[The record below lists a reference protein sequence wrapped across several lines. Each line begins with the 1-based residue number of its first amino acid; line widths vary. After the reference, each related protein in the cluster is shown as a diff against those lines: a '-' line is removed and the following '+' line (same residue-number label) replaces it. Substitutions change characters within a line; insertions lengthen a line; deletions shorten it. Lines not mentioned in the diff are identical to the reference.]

1 MVRVYSL
8 DIGDLTFEK
17 FVQDFKNTVHP
28 GVINKATR
36 YKNDRDKLRS
46 LSAAVLLRHALKHD
60 FDLLHPAPF
69 PCTRKG
75 KPYYSV
81 DGHEF
86 NTTHGKD
93 RVVVATADSPV
104 GVDVEHK
111 RKNRMKVAERFFS
124 PRELEKIKHAKDKDA
139 CFTTFWCIKES
150 FLKYTGDGLTS
161 PLNSFTVTNNDSEY
175 KIMQNNTENNQIK
188 IRYHRDEQD
197 YFYAVCHAASE
208 KFSNIYITSYSE
220 LLESL
225 K

>member
-8 DIGDLTFEK
+8 DIGGLTFNELL
-17 FVQDFKNTVHP
+17 QDFKHTVHP
-28 GVINKATR
+28 GIINKAKR
-36 YKNDRDKLRS
+36 FKNDRDKLRS
-46 LSAAVLLRHALKHD
+46 LSAAVLLRYALKKD

-69 PCTRKG
+69 PCTPKG

-93 RVVVATADSPV
+93 RVVVATAETPV
-104 GVDVEHK
+104 GVDVEPK
-111 RKNRMKVAERFFS
+111 RKNRIKVAERFFS
-124 PRELEKIKHAKDKDA
+124 PQELEKIKQSHDKDA

-161 PLNSFTVTNNDSEY
+161 PLNSFTVKNNDSEY
-175 KIMQNNTENNQIK
+175 KIMQGNMENNQVK
-188 IRYHRDEQD
+188 IRYQRDEED

-208 KFSNIYITSYSE
+208 KFSSIYQTSYNK
-220 LLESL
+220 LLEL